1 MSLFELFIIGLLAT
15 YCITFMLNSLNGPGD
30 IFGRFRSWLG
40 VRYDE
45 HSNPYGTN
53 WRAEAILCF
62 YCLSLWVAFAITAL
76 ILMLILLGRFI
87 EGEPPL
93 TYSGTAALVFM
104 PFAMSGGAIFLKK
117 WTG

>member
-1 MSLFELFIIGLLAT
+1 MSLFELFFIGLLAT

-30 IFGRFRSWLG
+30 IFGRFRAWLG
-40 VRYDE
+40 VRFDE
-45 HSNPYGTN
+45 HSRPYGTN

-62 YCLSLWVAFAITAL
+62 YCLSLWIGFAITAFF
-76 ILMLILLGRFI
+76 ILLILLGRFI

-93 TYSGTAALVFM
+93 VFKEVAALAIM
-104 PFAMSGGAIFLKK
+104 PFALSGGATFLKK